1 MNTPRRFVSSPEM
14 VVLEQL
20 LPPGMA
26 EGMRDLALC
35 LYEALVL
42 GDQRAG
48 STAPTAEW
56 TAQLDGWAHQVLAQL
71 QHLAQEMG
79 GRGGIYIAKGLIAQ
93 LSARDREMCAKF
105 RGNNYREL
113 AREYDL
119 SEMRVR
125 QIVDAW
131 QRELFHSRQGL
142 LPGLELADA

>member
-1 MNTPRRFVSSPEM
+1 MNAQRRFVSAAEM
-14 VVLEQL
+14 AVLEAQL
-20 LPPGMA
+20 PAGMA

-42 GDQRAG
+42 VDVRAG
-48 STAPTAEW
+48 QPAPTDTW
-56 TAQLDGWAHQVLAQL
+56 LAQLGTWTQQVLAQM

-93 LSARDREMCAKF
+93 LSVRDREMCGKF

-113 AREYDL
+113 AHEYSL
-119 SEMRVR
+119 TEMRVR

-131 QRELFHSRQGL
+131 QREQFAARQAR
-142 LPGLELADA
+142 LPGLEEN